1 MRQVTLRNSEM
12 GFL

>member
-1 MRQVTLRNSEM
+1 MTLNSSEM